1 MSYLQR
7 QARTVAPGLRIAGS
21 GLAADPA
28 TTTTATTTA
37 TATPAQTITT
47 VTDTGQQVVDTGR
60 QVVDKAGTLSQS
72 LVDAATSSPG
82 WTAVTAASIFLSAIH
97 GTRRNN
103 SAVWGVVWGA
113 AAAFA
118 PVIVPAIAVGQG
130 FGKPAGGDK
139 KKK

>member
-7 QARTVAPGLRIAGS
+7 QSLALAPGLRIAQS
-21 GLAADPA
+21 GAADDPV
-28 TTTTATTTA
+28 A
-37 TATPAQTITT
+37 TALNPTQTIAAQA
-47 VTDTGQQVVDTGR
+47 DAGQQVVDTGQ
-60 QVVDKAGTLSQS
+60 QVQQALDKAGTVSQS

-82 WTAVTAASIFLSAIH
+82 WTALTAASIFLSAIH

-103 SAVWGVVWGA
+103 SVVWGVVWGA
-113 AAAFA
+113 AAAVA

-130 FGKPAGGDK
+130 YGRPAGGGDGK

>member
-7 QARTVAPGLRIAGS
+7 QSLALAPGLRIAQS
-21 GLAADPA
+21 GAVGDPVDTA
-28 TTTTATTTA
+28 TTTTQTTA
-37 TATPAQTITT
+37 AQA
-47 VTDTGQQVVDTGR
+47 DAGQQVVDTGQ
-60 QVVDKAGTLSQS
+60 QVQQALDKAGTVSQS

-82 WTAVTAASIFLSAIH
+82 WTALTAASIFLSAIH

-103 SAVWGVVWGA
+103 SVVWGVVWGA
-113 AAAFA
+113 AAAVA

-130 FGKPAGGDK
+130 YGKPAGGDGK

>member
-7 QARTVAPGLRIAGS
+7 QSLALAPGLRIAQS
-21 GLAADPA
+21 GAVDDPVG
-28 TTTTATTTA
+28 TTTTTTQAITTT
-37 TATPAQTITT
+37 
-47 VTDTGQQVVDTGR
+47 TDTGQQVVDTG
-60 QVVDKAGTLSQS
+60 QQALDQAGTVSQS

-82 WTAVTAASIFLSAIH
+82 WTAITAASIFLSAIH

-103 SAVWGVVWGA
+103 SVVMGVVWGA

-130 FGKPAGGDK
+130 FGKPAGGDGK
-139 KKK
+139 KK

>member
-1 MSYLQR
+1 MSYFQR
-7 QARTVAPGLRIAGS
+7 QSLALAPGLRIAQS
-21 GLAADPA
+21 GAVGDPVDTA
-28 TTTTATTTA
+28 TTTT
-37 TATPAQTITT
+37 QTITT

-60 QVVDKAGTLSQS
+60 QALDKAGTVSQS

-103 SAVWGVVWGA
+103 SVVWGVVWGA
-113 AAAFA
+113 AAAVA

-130 FGKPAGGDK
+130 FGKPAGGDGK